1 MGFLTNQNWNLSIN
15 IRKCQ
20 GFFLQTCHLNDEHE
34 GWFLP
39 NFLSNQCNAPMSR
52 SLIANAQVET
62 TIPEHVPLGNEPL
75 LDGTYGNHWT
85 SEKIRTQSTQWYFP
99 ASWTTIGQNFILRPE
114 NRCAITAKILWEDFP
129 LPLLEG
135 IPKG

>member
-1 MGFLTNQNWNLSIN
+1 MMNM
-15 IRKCQ
+15 
-20 GFFLQTCHLNDEHE
+20 

-39 NFLSNQCNAPMSR
+39 NFLSNHCNAPMSR

-62 TIPEHVPLGNEPL
+62 TIPEHVSSGNEPL
-75 LDGTYGNHWT
+75 LDGTYGNHWK
-85 SEKIRTQSTQWYFP
+85 SEKIRTQLTQWYFP
-99 ASWTTIGQNFILRPE
+99 ASWTTIDQNFILRPE

-129 LPLLEG
+129 LPLPEG